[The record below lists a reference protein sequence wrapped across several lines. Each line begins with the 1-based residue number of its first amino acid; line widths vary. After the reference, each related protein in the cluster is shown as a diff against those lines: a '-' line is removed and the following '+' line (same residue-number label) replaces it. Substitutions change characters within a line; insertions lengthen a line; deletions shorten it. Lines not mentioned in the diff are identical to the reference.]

1 MGHIACD
8 SKANHASNAFR
19 FFTIIQGCVAMNS
32 MRDMIPINQPSIG
45 KEEIE
50 AVVEVLKSG
59 ILSEKSGRGP
69 RVLQFE
75 KEFAKFV
82 GAKHAIAVSSGTAA
96 LHSALLAAGI
106 QPGDEVVIPSFT
118 FSATAG
124 AVVLGGGRPSFADI
138 DPDTYCVTPETI
150 EVAVTRATKA
160 ILPVHMYGLCADMGP
175 IMDLARSRGLVV
187 IEDAAQAHGAEYDG
201 RRVGAIGDVACF
213 SFYPGKNMTTGEGGM
228 VTTNDDDL
236 AEQVRMIRTHGEE
249 RPYWVSRQGHNYHMP
264 EIAAAIGAAQL
275 RKLPSFLQERRKN
288 AEYLVEKLGVL
299 GKLVMPREPTGR
311 KHAWYLFTPRLRGA
325 NAGKRNK
332 LVEKLRSRNI
342 AASVYYES
350 PVHMLPYYRDLQSTR
365 RSPLPE
371 TERACRQVFSLP
383 VHPQLKQS
391 ELQFIA
397 ESVKRAI

>member
-1 MGHIACD
+1 MD
-8 SKANHASNAFR
+8 
-19 FFTIIQGCVAMNS
+19 S

-59 ILSEKSGRGP
+59 VLSEKSGQGP
-69 RVLQFE
+69 RVMQFE

-82 GAKHAIAVSSGTAA
+82 GARHAIAVCSGTAA
-96 LHSALLAAGI
+96 LHSALLASGI
-106 QPGDEVVIPSFT
+106 QPGDEVVVPSFT

-124 AVVLGGGRPSFADI
+124 AIVLAGGKPSFADI
-138 DPDTYCVTPETI
+138 DADTYCITAESI
-150 EVAVTRATKA
+150 EAALTRGTKA
-160 ILPVHMYGLCADMGP
+160 IMPVHMYGLCADMDS
-175 IMDLARSRGLVV
+175 ITELARNRGIVV
-187 IEDAAQAHGAEYDG
+187 IEDAAQAHGAEYNE
-201 RRVGAIGDVACF
+201 RRVGSIGDATCF

-228 VTTNDDDL
+228 ITTNDDDL
-236 AEQVRMIRTHGEE
+236 AEQARMIRTHGEE

-264 EIAAAIGAAQL
+264 EISAAIGATQL
-275 RKLPSFLQERRKN
+275 KKLPGFLQERRKN
-288 AEYLVEKLGVL
+288 AQYLTEKLGTL
-299 GKLVMPREPTGR
+299 GKLVMPKEPAGR

-350 PVHMLPYYRDLQSTR
+350 PVHMLPFYRDLQSTR
-365 RSPLPE
+365 RSPMPE

-383 VHPQLKQS
+383 VHPELKQT
-391 ELQFIA
+391 ELQFIID
-397 ESVKRAI
+397 SVKRAI

>member
-1 MGHIACD
+1 
-8 SKANHASNAFR
+8 
-19 FFTIIQGCVAMNS
+19 VAMDS

-59 ILSEKSGRGP
+59 VLSEKSGQGP
-69 RVLQFE
+69 RVMQFE

-82 GAKHAIAVSSGTAA
+82 GARHAIAVCSGTAA
-96 LHSALLAAGI
+96 LHSALLASGI
-106 QPGDEVVIPSFT
+106 QPGDEVVVPSFT

-124 AVVLGGGRPSFADI
+124 AIVLAGGKPSFADI
-138 DPDTYCVTPETI
+138 DADTYCITAESI
-150 EVAVTRATKA
+150 EAALTRGTKA
-160 ILPVHMYGLCADMGP
+160 IMPVHMYGLCADMDS
-175 IMDLARSRGLVV
+175 ITELARNRGIVV
-187 IEDAAQAHGAEYDG
+187 IEDAAQAHGAEYNE
-201 RRVGAIGDVACF
+201 RRVGSIGDATCF

-228 VTTNDDDL
+228 ITTNDDDL
-236 AEQVRMIRTHGEE
+236 AEQARMIRTHGEE

-264 EIAAAIGAAQL
+264 EISAAIGAAQL
-275 RKLPSFLQERRKN
+275 KKLPGFLQERRKN
-288 AEYLVEKLGVL
+288 AQYLTEKLGTL
-299 GKLVMPREPTGR
+299 GKLVMPKEPAGR

-350 PVHMLPYYRDLQSTR
+350 PVHMLPFYRDLQSTR
-365 RSPLPE
+365 RSPMPE

-383 VHPQLKQS
+383 VHPELKQT
-391 ELQFIA
+391 ELQFIID
-397 ESVKRAI
+397 SVKRAI

>member
-1 MGHIACD
+1 MD
-8 SKANHASNAFR
+8 
-19 FFTIIQGCVAMNS
+19 S
-32 MRDMIPINQPSIG
+32 MRDMIPINQPSMG

-96 LHSALLAAGI
+96 LHSTLLAAGV
-106 QPGDEVVIPSFT
+106 QQGDEVVIPSFT

-124 AVVLGGGRPSFADI
+124 AVVLAGGRPGFADI
-138 DPDTYCVTPETI
+138 DADTYCVTRETI
-150 EVAVTRATKA
+150 EAALTRGTKA
-160 ILPVHMYGLCADMGP
+160 IMPVHMYGLCADMDS
-175 IMDLARSRGLVV
+175 IMELAHNRGIVV
-187 IEDAAQAHGAEYDG
+187 IEDAAQAHGAEYNG
-201 RRVGAIGDVACF
+201 RRIGSIGDATCF

-236 AEQVRMIRTHGEE
+236 AEQIRMIRTHGEE
-249 RPYWVSRQGHNYHMP
+249 RPYWVSRQGHNYRMP
-264 EIAAAIGAAQL
+264 EISAAIGAAQL
-275 RKLPSFLQERRKN
+275 KRLPGFLQERRKN
-288 AEYLVEKLGVL
+288 AEYLIEKLGVL
-299 GKLVMPREPTGR
+299 GKLVMPKEPAGL
-311 KHAWYLFTPRLRGA
+311 KHAWYLFTARLRGA

-342 AASVYYES
+342 GASVYYES
-350 PVHMLPYYRDLQSTR
+350 PVHMLPYYRDLQSPR
-365 RSPLPE
+365 RSALPE

-383 VHPQLKQS
+383 VHPQLRQT
-391 ELQFIA
+391 ELQYVA
-397 ESVKRAI
+397 DTVKRVI

>member
-1 MGHIACD
+1 MALGKHVVM
-8 SKANHASNAFR
+8 HR
-19 FFTIIQGCVAMNS
+19 
-32 MRDMIPINQPSIG
+32 MRDMIRINQPFTG

-50 AVVEVLKSG
+50 AVTEVLKSG
-59 ILSEKSGRGP
+59 ILTEKSGRGP

-82 GAKHAIAVSSGTAA
+82 GAKHAVAVSSGTAA

-124 AVVLGGGRPSFADI
+124 AVVLAGGRPGFADI
-138 DPDTYCVTPETI
+138 DADTYCLTAESI
-150 EVAVTRATKA
+150 EPALTRSTKA
-160 ILPVHMYGLCADMGP
+160 IIPVHMYGLPADMDP
-175 IMDLARSRGLVV
+175 LVELARNRGIIV
-187 IEDAAQAHGAEYDG
+187 IEDAAQAHGAEYNG
-201 RRVGAIGDVACF
+201 RRVGSIGDAACF
-213 SFYPGKNMTTGEGGM
+213 SFYAGKNVTTGEGGM

-236 AEQVRMIRTHGEE
+236 AEQIRMIRTHGEE
-249 RPYWVSRQGHNYHMP
+249 RPYWVSRQGHNYRMP
-264 EIAAAIGAAQL
+264 EISGAIGTVQL
-275 RKLPSFLQERRKN
+275 KKLPGFLDQRRKN
-288 AEYLVEKLGVL
+288 VEYLIEKLGML
-299 GKLVMPREPTGR
+299 GKLVMPKEPPNR

-332 LVEKLRSRNI
+332 LVEKLRSKNI
-342 AASVYYES
+342 GASVYYES

-365 RSPLPE
+365 RSALVE

-383 VHPQLKQS
+383 VHPQLRQS

-397 ESVKRAI
+397 DTVRRAV

>member
-1 MGHIACD
+1 
-8 SKANHASNAFR
+8 
-19 FFTIIQGCVAMNS
+19 MNS

-59 ILSEKSGRGP
+59 ILTEKSGRGP

-96 LHSALLAAGI
+96 LHSSLLAAGI
-106 QPGDEVVIPSFT
+106 QPGDEVVVPSFT

-124 AVVLGGGRPSFADI
+124 AVVLAGGKPAFADI
-138 DPDTYCVTPETI
+138 DADTYCITPESI
-150 EVAVTRATKA
+150 EAVLTRATKA
-160 ILPVHMYGLCADMGP
+160 IMPVHMYGLCADMDP
-175 IMDLARSRGLVV
+175 IIELAHNRGVVV
-187 IEDAAQAHGAEYDG
+187 IEDAAQAHGAEYNG
-201 RRVGAIGDVACF
+201 RRVGSLGDVTCF

-228 VTTNDDDL
+228 ITTNDDDT
-236 AEQVRMIRTHGEE
+236 AEQLKRIRTHGEE
-249 RPYWVSRQGHNYHMP
+249 RPYWVARQGHNYRMP

-275 RKLPSFLQERRKN
+275 KKLPGFLQERRN
-288 AEYLVEKLGVL
+288 HAEFLSEKLGVL
-299 GKLVMPREPTGR
+299 GKLVMPREPAGR

-332 LVEKLRSRNI
+332 LVEKLRSKNI
-342 AASVYYES
+342 ACSVYYES
-350 PVHMLPYYRDLQSTR
+350 PIHMLPYYRDLQSTR
-365 RSPLPE
+365 RSALPE

-383 VHPQLKQS
+383 VHPMLKQN
-391 ELQFIA
+391 ELQYVVEA
-397 ESVKRAI
+397 VKRAI

>member
-1 MGHIACD
+1 
-8 SKANHASNAFR
+8 
-19 FFTIIQGCVAMNS
+19 
-32 MRDMIPINQPSIG
+32 MRDMISINQPSMG

-59 ILSEKSGRGP
+59 ILTEKSGRGP

-75 KEFAKFV
+75 KEFARFV

-124 AVVLGGGRPSFADI
+124 AVVLAGGRPAFADI
-138 DPDTYCVTPETI
+138 DADTYSITRETI
-150 EVAVTRATKA
+150 EAALTHGTKA
-160 ILPVHMYGLCADMGP
+160 IMPVDMYGLCADMDA
-175 IMDLARSRGLVV
+175 IMELARNRGVVV
-187 IEDAAQAHGAEYDG
+187 IEDAAQAHGAEYNG
-201 RRVGAIGDVACF
+201 RRVGSIGDATCF

-249 RPYWVSRQGHNYHMP
+249 RPYWVARQGHNYRMP
-264 EIAAAIGAAQL
+264 EISAAIGAAQL
-275 RKLPSFLQERRKN
+275 KKLPGFLQERRKN
-288 AEYLVEKLGVL
+288 AEYLIEKLGVL
-299 GKLVMPREPTGR
+299 GKLVMPKEPPGR
-311 KHAWYLFTPRLRGA
+311 KHAWYLFTARLRGA

-342 AASVYYES
+342 GASVYYES
-350 PVHMLPYYRDLQSTR
+350 PVHMLPYYRDLQSPR
-365 RSPLPE
+365 RSALPE

-383 VHPQLKQS
+383 VHPHLRTS
-391 ELQFIA
+391 ELQYVVDT
-397 ESVKRAI
+397 VKRVI

>member
-1 MGHIACD
+1 M
-8 SKANHASNAFR
+8 
-19 FFTIIQGCVAMNS
+19 
-32 MRDMIPINQPSIG
+32 G

-96 LHSALLAAGI
+96 LHSTLLAAGV
-106 QPGDEVVIPSFT
+106 QQGDEVVIPSFT

-124 AVVLGGGRPSFADI
+124 AVVLAGGRPGFADI
-138 DPDTYCVTPETI
+138 DADTYCVTRETI
-150 EVAVTRATKA
+150 EAALTRGTKA
-160 ILPVHMYGLCADMGP
+160 IMPVHMYGLCADMDS
-175 IMDLARSRGLVV
+175 IMELAHNRGIVV
-187 IEDAAQAHGAEYDG
+187 IEDAAQAHGAEYNG
-201 RRVGAIGDVACF
+201 RRIGSIGDATCF

-236 AEQVRMIRTHGEE
+236 AEQIRMIRTHGEE
-249 RPYWVSRQGHNYHMP
+249 RPYWVSRQGHNYRMP
-264 EIAAAIGAAQL
+264 EISAAIGAAQL
-275 RKLPSFLQERRKN
+275 KKLPGFLQERRKN
-288 AEYLVEKLGVL
+288 AEYLIEKLGVL
-299 GKLVMPREPTGR
+299 GKLVMPKEPAGL
-311 KHAWYLFTPRLRGA
+311 KHAWYLFTARLRGA

-342 AASVYYES
+342 GASVYYES
-350 PVHMLPYYRDLQSTR
+350 PVHMLPYYRDLQSPR
-365 RSPLPE
+365 RSALPE

-383 VHPQLKQS
+383 VHPQLRQT
-391 ELQFIA
+391 ELQYVA
-397 ESVKRAI
+397 DTVKRVI